1 MLKDLSTKQK
11 LFLNMILSQIG
22 FVILIILGY
31 LISIGKIESI
41 STLFIAGAVVMSVIG
56 YISYIS
62 MRRITGG
69 ITRYRKYFNDFLAYI
84 SMKTNRIEKAMFTSK
99 DEIGEML
106 VEVNNAVD
114 LFEHKLQEDMKVMGE
129 VVLTMDKV
137 EQGIYGCRIKS
148 DTKNPM
154 IKTLKD
160 TINKM
165 LITVDKDMKQLKTVV
180 EKYTQNDFRDK
191 IDIDPKV
198 QADMLAVMNSI
209 NSLGDSLAS
218 GAKTNLTNGEH
229 LKSNSNTMRKSV
241 DNLATKA
248 NQQAASLE
256 ETTSAVE
263 EITNITRNNAS
274 NTQKMSEL
282 GKKVQEAVSNGMTLA
297 SQTSSA
303 MDSINEQVTAIT
315 ESIIVIDQ
323 IAFQTNILSL
333 NAAVE
338 AATAGEAGKG
348 FAVVAQEVRNLASR
362 SAEAANEIK
371 ALVENASIK
380 TNEGKRVSD
389 DMIKG
394 YQALNE
400 NTTETI
406 DIIHDVSVA
415 SKEQMAGIEQIN
427 DAVNILDKAIQ
438 DNANETNAVAQI
450 AQDVNELA
458 NELVTDAL
466 NKRFN

>member
-1 MLKDLSTKQK
+1 VLKDLSTKQK